1 MKKIVVLFLFLVAC
15 QFAQLPAKK
24 IPEAIPIYTG
34 TSALEASFNPATMSN
49 MIMCQQSDIYVDVK
63 NTGAQDIKDGT
74 YSFITEDQYLTPVT
88 ERQKKFSLEGKSQ
101 FNPKGGFDQIHLRVK
116 NLGILPQFE
125 TYNPE
130 IIFQACYKYTTSAAA
145 QVCVDPDVANLNP
158 RKACRPEPVLLP
170 NGQGA
175 PVAVTKI
182 EPYMVP
188 EGDGVTPVFAIYVQ
202 NLGFGAVVRP
212 EGAEAACTGGTGLQ
226 LLSYA
231 NVHAFLQNKEL
242 VCDPNPVKIEST
254 QERRFI
260 CQRKEMLYGPSAGT
274 FSAVLTIQL
283 EYGYVN
289 SLALPLT
296 ITRLPGQAPC
306 PT

>member
-1 MKKIVVLFLFLVAC
+1 MKKLVFVLLLLVAC
-15 QFAQLPAKK
+15 QFQIPTRK
-24 IPEAIPIYTG
+24 IPESPVIYTG
-34 TSALEASFNPATMSN
+34 TSALEASFNPATMGN
-49 MIMCQQSDIYVDVK
+49 LIMCQQADIYVDVK
-63 NTGAQDIKDGT
+63 NVGASDIKNGM
-74 YSFITEDQYLTPVT
+74 YSFITEDQYLTPLT
-88 ERQKKFSLEGKSQ
+88 ERQKKFSLEGKTQ
-101 FNPKGGFDQIHLRVK
+101 YNPKGGFDQIHLRVR
-116 NLGILPQFE
+116 NTGILPQFE

-130 IIFQACYKYTTSAAA
+130 IIFQACYKYSTFASA
-145 QVCVDPDVANLNP
+145 QVCIDPDIANLNP
-158 RKACRPEPVLLP
+158 RKSCRSEPVLLP

-188 EGDGVTPVFAIYVQ
+188 EGESVTPVFAIYVQ
-202 NLGFGAVVRP
+202 NLGFGGVVRP

-242 VCDPNPVKIEST
+242 MCDPNPVKIEST

-260 CQRKEMLYGPSAGT
+260 CKRQDMLYGPSAGT

-283 EYGYVN
+283 DYGYVN
-289 SLALPLT
+289 SLALPLA
-296 ITRLPGQAPC
+296 IARLPGQAPC
-306 PT
+306 